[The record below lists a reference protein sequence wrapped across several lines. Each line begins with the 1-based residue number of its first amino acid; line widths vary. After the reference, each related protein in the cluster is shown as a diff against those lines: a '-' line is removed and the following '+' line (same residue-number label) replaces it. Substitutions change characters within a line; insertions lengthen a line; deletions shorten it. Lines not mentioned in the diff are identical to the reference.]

1 MIINL
6 EAASCQFHLSLKT
19 KRSFGS
25 FDFSTVTRRLELLPI
40 TSKGIFFS
48 ITPQWDEIICE
59 DAYLKKKPS
68 YCNVLRKVQNKLRF
82 SFQSMGSLHL
92 DEITCCTSM
101 RFACH

>member
-48 ITPQWDEIICE
+48 ITPQWDEVISEGAFLSIV
-59 DAYLKKKPS
+59 YLENGPS
-68 YCNVLRKVQNKLRF
+68 EV
-82 SFQSMGSLHL
+82 SL
-92 DEITCCTSM
+92 CCTVVQS
-101 RFACH
+101 

>member
-48 ITPQWDEIICE
+48 ITPQWNIIISE
-59 DAYLKKKPS
+59 GVFLSIVYLENRPS
-68 YCNVLRKVQNKLRF
+68 
-82 SFQSMGSLHL
+82 SFLMLNS
-92 DEITCCTSM
+92 CTISK
-101 RFACH
+101 RVNHSY